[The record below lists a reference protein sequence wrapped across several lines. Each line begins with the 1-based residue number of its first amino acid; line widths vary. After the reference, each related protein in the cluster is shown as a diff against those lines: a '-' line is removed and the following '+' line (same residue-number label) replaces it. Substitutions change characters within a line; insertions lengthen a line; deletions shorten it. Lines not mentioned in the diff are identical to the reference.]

1 MQFIG
6 GVLTTSERERILRAA
21 KSSKIVGNSTSRFYE
36 NQYKLLETGPRLAA
50 VHGLEDR
57 LKADRSKFLRRL
69 DAGVGG
75 IVEEL
80 HEFAKEL
87 SSSMGK
93 EVIDLMEFVVHHK
106 VSIFS
111 TVAFP

>member
-21 KSSKIVGNSTSRFYE
+21 KSSKIVGNSTSRF
-36 NQYKLLETGPRLAA
+36 YKLLETGPRLAA